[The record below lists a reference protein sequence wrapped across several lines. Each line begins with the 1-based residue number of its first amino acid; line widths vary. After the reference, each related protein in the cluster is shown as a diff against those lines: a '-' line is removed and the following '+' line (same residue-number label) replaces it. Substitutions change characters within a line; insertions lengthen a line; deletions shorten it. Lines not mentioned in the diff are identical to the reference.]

1 VNRAAEL
8 IKNRQPDRALVI
20 LSRALKALP
29 TGNDSVTAFYHV
41 SEALLERADMTNTT
55 EPRQRACAILGSLRN
70 ARGTT
75 YAESITFM
83 FNQYCK

>member
-1 VNRAAEL
+1 VNRAADL
-8 IKNRQPDRALVI
+8 IKSKEPDRALVI

-41 SEALLERADMTNTT
+41 SEALLERADMTNST